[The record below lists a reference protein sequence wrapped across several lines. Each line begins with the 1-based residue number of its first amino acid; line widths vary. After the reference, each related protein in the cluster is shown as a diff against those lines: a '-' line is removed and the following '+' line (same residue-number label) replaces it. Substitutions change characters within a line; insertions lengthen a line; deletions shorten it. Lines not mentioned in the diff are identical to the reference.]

1 MKRLLINLFLSFFI
15 CLGLAQ
21 LAPAAEYPER
31 TVEVIVTYAPGGTTD
46 TLARITSPPAS
57 KMLGQPF
64 VVINKPGAGGAIAYD
79 AVAKSKPDGYT
90 LVIYAINAVI
100 LKAIQPEVNFHPI
113 DDFAPISL
121 FATQANILVVPPKSK
136 ITSLAQFVEEAKK
149 NPGKIAFGSSGV
161 GGSPHLSGELLKS
174 MAKIDITHVPYKG
187 HGPQLP
193 ATIGGHIDSG
203 FFNAGAGVEHVR
215 SGSIRA
221 LAVTTAQRIPELPNV
236 PTIAE
241 SGYPGYEVVSWIGIG
256 APKKTPAAIVE
267 KLGQVYRQIMQDPE
281 HTNKMTALGF
291 VPRYMS
297 PEEFLAYAKSE
308 LEKFSKL
315 AKEANIKMK

>member
-1 MKRLLINLFLSFFI
+1 MKKSLIALFLLLGVSF
-15 CLGLAQ
+15 GLAQ
-21 LAPAAEYPER
+21 LSWAAEYPEK

-64 VVINKPGAGGAIAYD
+64 VVINKAGAGGAIAYD
-79 AVAKSKPDGYT
+79 AVAKSKPDGHT

-100 LKAIQPEVNFHPI
+100 LKAIQEVNFHPI

-203 FFNAGAGVEHVR
+203 FFNAGSGVEHVR

-221 LAVTTAQRIPELPNV
+221 LAVTTVQRIPELPDV

-241 SGYPGYEVVSWIGIG
+241 CGYPGYEVVSWIGVG
-256 APKKTPAAIVE
+256 APKKTPAAIIE
-267 KLGQVYRQIMQDPE
+267 KLGKVYKQIMEDPE
-281 HTNKMTALGF
+281 FTDKMKAVGF

-297 PEEFLAYAKSE
+297 PAEFLAYAKNE
-308 LEKFSKL
+308 FEKFSKL